1 MKATR
6 LPVAWLDSDL
16 EFHQFPQL
24 FAPGGWDDGPRD
36 VAIFNY
42 WGNES
47 KGQNKPSTGSGVV
60 YFNSTTR
67 SKNLLVAWAEAMAFD
82 TNTEAPDDQVLNEL
96 LGKGWVHRAS
106 FGWLPSSY
114 LRVPPL
120 FYRGVVPVIDHD
132 HGNPPGLIAHSGK
145 AALMPRIGIGKGPME
160 WRDGGMKPANCTSIY
175 AEPEMPDWQKEQLKA
190 KHKKQLKCK
199 STAQQITEEWCN
211 GACNSDISDPGCDEF
226 CQCEEVKP

>member
-1 MKATR
+1 M
-6 LPVAWLDSDL
+6 
-16 EFHQFPQL
+16 
-24 FAPGGWDDGPRD
+24 
-36 VAIFNY
+36 
-42 WGNES
+42 
-47 KGQNKPSTGSGVV
+47 
-60 YFNSTTR
+60 
-67 SKNLLVAWAEAMAFD
+67 
-82 TNTEAPDDQVLNEL
+82 LNEL

>member
-1 MKATR
+1 
-6 LPVAWLDSDL
+6 
-16 EFHQFPQL
+16 
-24 FAPGGWDDGPRD
+24 
-36 VAIFNY
+36 
-42 WGNES
+42 
-47 KGQNKPSTGSGVV
+47 VV

-67 SKNLLVAWAEAMAFD
+67 AKNLLVAWAEAMAFD
-82 TNTEAPDDQVLNEL
+82 TNTEAPDDQVFNEL

-175 AEPEMPDWQKEQLKA
+175 AEPEMPDWQREQLKVTPTIPNSHSNPNLNPHPNSYPHSNPNQA
-190 KHKKQLKCK
+190 KHKKLLKCK
-199 STAQQITEEWCN
+199 SVESAQQITSEWCD
-211 GACNSDISDPGCDEF
+211 GACNSDVSDPGCDEF
-226 CQCEEVKP
+226 CECDEVKP